1 MALMTTRFYSET
13 LQLDT
18 TVNIIIP
25 DKLQKDHPLA
35 VLYLLHGLSDDSSTW
50 LMHSSVLRYAENR
63 PFLIIMPDVHRSFYT
78 DMAFGNHYWT
88 YLTKELPKKIKGWF
102 PVESV
107 RSRTFAAGLSMG
119 GYGVLKWGLNEPE
132 KFSEIFSMSGAVD
145 VRGMLDRKPEMMHD
159 FRTVF
164 GDPEKWEHSINDLFS
179 LVDKVAGTSGPKP
192 VIHQYCGT
200 ADFMYQDN
208 LKFKAKLDES
218 TLPHT
223 YDEKPDV
230 GHEWRY
236 WDELIQR
243 VLDHIEKKI
252 TE

>member
-88 YLTKELPKKIKGWF
+88 YLTKELPEKVNLL
-102 PVESV
+102 P
-107 RSRTFAAGLSMG
+107 
-119 GYGVLKWGLNEPE
+119 LKWQASFPYS
-132 KFSEIFSMSGAVD
+132 KTQV
-145 VRGMLDRKPEMMHD
+145 
-159 FRTVF
+159 
-164 GDPEKWEHSINDLFS
+164 LFTKQES
-179 LVDKVAGTSGPKP
+179 P
-192 VIHQYCGT
+192 IR
-200 ADFMYQDN
+200 M
-208 LKFKAKLDES
+208 ES
-218 TLPHT
+218 TFGERISHLRDHQLEACPSL
-223 YDEKPDV
+223 K
-230 GHEWRY
+230 
-236 WDELIQR
+236 QR
-243 VLDHIEKKI
+243 G
-252 TE
+252 